1 MAAGVSLVPED
12 DRNDFAGRRDLA
24 FRAYVAAVSTA
35 GLVVLAL
42 AARSLDVA
50 SVVGLEPA
58 FWGLCALL
66 LVAEV
71 RPLFTAGARD
81 ANGLALSTSFVFALL
96 LRYGLPIAVLVQA
109 IATTVADVSQR
120 KAPWRTAF
128 NIGQFTLSWSA
139 AAVVM
144 KLAGHQASTGAPL
157 DLTGADLV
165 QAGLGGIT
173 YFVVN
178 QLLVMVAL
186 SLKTG
191 RSVPRL
197 LRDDLAYEALSGGA
211 LLALSPLI
219 VLAVAQG
226 TAFLPLL
233 LPPLAAVYSVASVAL
248 RREQQALTDALT
260 GLPNRTVLGTRTAE
274 VLLESGED
282 GTALLLFDLDR
293 FKEVND
299 TLGHHVGDRFLQVVA
314 SRLAGAV
321 RPGDTVVRLGGDE
334 FALLLP
340 STGAAEAEETARR
353 LPEVVRTPIV
363 LDGLHVDVDA
373 SVGIAVAPEH
383 GDHLDA
389 LLQHADVAMYLAKGT
404 GSGVEHYDVSRD
416 RNTTSRL
423 GVLGELRRALTGGEL
438 EVHYQPKARLVS
450 GRVTGVEAL
459 VRWRH
464 PERGLVPPDEFVPL
478 AESSGLIEAL
488 TGHVLDHAVGQAAAW
503 RARGLDL
510 KLAVNVSVRDLSGT
524 VLVDN
529 VAAALTRH
537 GLPAGCLL
545 LEVTEGSLFAES
557 HRAAATLRQLDELGI
572 ALSLDDFGTGWSS
585 LGHLRRLPVQE
596 LKVDRSFVQRMAGDA
611 RDAAIVR
618 SVVDLGVGL
627 GMRVV
632 AEGVEDRATWRLL
645 AEVGCDEAQGWLLS
659 PPQSAA
665 VLTPWLLAR
674 HAADVERADRAGVE
688 RASTGRR

>member
-1 MAAGVSLVPED
+1 VAAGVSLVPED

-24 FRAYVAAVSTA
+24 FRVYVGAVSLS
-35 GLVVLAL
+35 GLTVLVLAAL
-42 AARSLDVA
+42 SLDPA
-50 SVVGLEPA
+50 SVLGLEPA
-58 FWGLCALL
+58 FWALCALL

-96 LRYGLPIAVLVQA
+96 LRYGLPISVLVQA
-109 IATTVADVSQR
+109 VATTVADVSRR

-144 KLAGHQASTGAPL
+144 ELAGHEASTAAPL

-165 QAGLGGIT
+165 AAGLGGIT
-173 YFVVN
+173 YFLVN

-191 RSVPRL
+191 RSVLQL
-197 LRDDLAYEALSGGA
+197 LRDDLAYEALSSGA

-219 VLAVAQG
+219 VLAVGRG

-233 LPPLAAVYSVASVAL
+233 LPPLAAVYQVASVAL
-248 RREQQALTDALT
+248 QREQQALTDALT
-260 GLPNRTVLGTRTAE
+260 GLPNRTLLGTRAAE
-274 VLLESGED
+274 SLLESGD
-282 GTALLLFDLDR
+282 AGTALLLFDLDR

-314 SRLAGAV
+314 SRLAAAV

-340 STGAAEAEETARR
+340 GTGAEEAEQTARR
-353 LPEVVRTPIV
+353 LLEAVRAPIV

-383 GDHLDA
+383 GNDLDA

-423 GVLGELRRALTGGEL
+423 VMLGELRRALSGGEL

-488 TGHVLDHAVGQAAAW
+488 TGHVLDRAVRQAAAW
-503 RARGLDL
+503 RAQGLDL
-510 KLAVNVSVRDLSGT
+510 RVAVNVSVRDLSGNL
-524 VLVDN
+524 LVDS

-557 HRAAATLRQLDELGI
+557 HRAAATLLRLDELGV

-596 LKVDRSFVQRMAGDA
+596 LKVDRSFVQRMAADA

-632 AEGVEDRATWRLL
+632 AEGVEDSATWRLL
-645 AEVGCDEAQGWLLS
+645 AEMGCDEAQGWLLS
-659 PPQSAA
+659 RAEPAE

-674 HAADVERADRAGVE
+674 QASDVA
-688 RASTGRR
+688 RASAVTR

>member
-1 MAAGVSLVPED
+1 MAVGVSVVPED

-24 FRAYVAAVSTA
+24 FRLYVAAVILG
-35 GLVVLAL
+35 GLVVLLL
-42 AARSLDVA
+42 AVRSLDPACVLD
-50 SVVGLEPA
+50 LEPA
-58 FWGLCALL
+58 FWALCALL
-66 LVAEV
+66 LVAEL

-96 LRYGLPIAVLVQA
+96 LRYGLPISVLVQA
-109 IATTVADVSQR
+109 VATTVADVSRR

-128 NIGQFTLSWSA
+128 NIGQFTLSWSS

-144 KLAGHQASTGAPL
+144 ELAGHEASTVAPL

-165 QAGLGGIT
+165 AACIGGVT

-191 RSVPRL
+191 RSVRQL
-197 LRDDLAYEALSGGA
+197 LRDDLAYEALSSGA

-219 VLAVAQG
+219 VLAVGRG

-233 LPPLAAVYSVASVAL
+233 LPPLVAVYQVAAVAL
-248 RREQQALTDALT
+248 EREQQALTDALT
-260 GLPNRTVLGTRTAE
+260 GLPNRTLLGTRTAE
-274 VLLESGED
+274 ALEESGDD

-293 FKEVND
+293 FKEIND

-314 SRLAGAV
+314 ARLAGAI

-340 STGAAEAEETARR
+340 ATGAEEAEQTARR
-353 LPEVVRTPIV
+353 LLEAVRTPIV

-373 SVGIAVAPEH
+373 SVGIAVAPQH
-383 GDHLDA
+383 GDALDA

-404 GSGVEHYDVSRD
+404 GNGVEHYDAGRD

-423 GVLGELRRALTGGEL
+423 VMLGELRRALTLGEL

-488 TGHVLDHAVGQAAAW
+488 TGHVLDRAVGQAAAW
-503 RARGLDL
+503 RAQGLDL
-510 KLAVNVSVRDLSGT
+510 RLAVNVSVRDLSGT
-524 VLVDN
+524 LLLDSIGG
-529 VAAALTRH
+529 ALTRH
-537 GLPAGCLL
+537 GLPASCLL
-545 LEVTEGSLFAES
+545 LEVTEGSLFADS
-557 HRAAATLRQLDELGI
+557 HRAGATLLRLDELGV

-585 LGHLRRLPVQE
+585 LGRLRRLPVQE
-596 LKVDRSFVQRMAGDA
+596 LKVDRSFVQRMAADP

-632 AEGVEDRATWRLL
+632 AEGVEDRATWRML
-645 AEVGCDEAQGWLLS
+645 AEMGCDEAQGWLLS
-659 PPQSAA
+659 RAEPAE
-665 VLTPWLLAR
+665 VLTPWLLDR
-674 HAADVERADRAGVE
+674 QAADVARAITVMR
-688 RASTGRR
+688 

>member
-12 DRNDFAGRRDLA
+12 DRNDFVGRRDLA
-24 FRAYVAAVSTA
+24 FRGYVAAVSLS
-35 GLVVLAL
+35 GLVVLVLAL
-42 AARSLDVA
+42 RSLDAA
-50 SVVGLEPA
+50 SVLGLEPA
-58 FWGLCALL
+58 FWVVCALL
-66 LVAEV
+66 VVAEL
-71 RPLFTAGARD
+71 RPLFTSGARD

-96 LRYGLPIAVLVQA
+96 LRYGLPISVLVQA
-109 IATTVADVSQR
+109 VATTVADVSRR

-128 NIGQFTLSWSA
+128 NIGQFALSWAA

-144 KLAGHQASTGAPL
+144 ELAGHQASTAAPL
-157 DLTGADLV
+157 DLTGADLIA
-165 QAGLGGIT
+165 AGLGGIT

-178 QLLVMVAL
+178 QLLVVVAL

-197 LRDDLAYEALSGGA
+197 LRDDLAYEALSSGA

-219 VLAVAQG
+219 VLAVGRG

-233 LPPLAAVYSVASVAL
+233 LPPLAAVYQVASVAL
-248 RREQQALTDALT
+248 QREQQALTDALT
-260 GLPNRTVLGTRTAE
+260 GLPNRTLLGTRTAE
-274 VLLESGED
+274 SLLESGD
-282 GTALLLFDLDR
+282 AGTALLLFDLDR

-299 TLGHHVGDRFLQVVA
+299 TLGHHAGDRLLQVVA

-340 STGAAEAEETARR
+340 STGATEAEETARR
-353 LPEVVRTPIV
+353 LLEVVRTPIV
-363 LDGLHVDVDA
+363 IDGLHVDVDA

-416 RNTTSRL
+416 RNSTSRL
-423 GVLGELRRALTGGEL
+423 VILGELRRAMTGGEL

-464 PERGLVPPDEFVPL
+464 PERGLVPPDEFLPL

-488 TGHVLDHAVGQAAAW
+488 TGHVLDRAVGQAAAW
-503 RARGLDL
+503 RAQGLDL
-510 KLAVNVSVRDLSGT
+510 RVAVNVSVRDLSGS
-524 VLVDN
+524 VLVDS
-529 VAAALTRH
+529 VATALTRH
-537 GLPAGCLL
+537 GLPAGSLQ

-557 HRAAATLRQLDELGI
+557 HRAAATLRRLDELGV

-596 LKVDRSFVQRMAGDA
+596 LKVDRSFVQRMAADA

-645 AEVGCDEAQGWLLS
+645 AEMGCDEAQGWLLS
-659 PPQSAA
+659 RAEPAE

-674 HAADVERADRAGVE
+674 QAADVARVNSVTR
-688 RASTGRR
+688 

>member
-1 MAAGVSLVPED
+1 MSLVPED

-24 FRAYVAAVSTA
+24 FRVYVAAVSLS
-35 GLVVLAL
+35 GLAVLVLAAL
-42 AARSLDVA
+42 SLDPA
-50 SVVGLEPA
+50 SVLGLEPA
-58 FWGLCALL
+58 FWALCALL

-96 LRYGLPIAVLVQA
+96 LRYGLPISVLVQA
-109 IATTVADVSQR
+109 VATTVADVSRR

-144 KLAGHQASTGAPL
+144 ELAGHEASTAAPL
-157 DLTGADLV
+157 DLMGADLV
-165 QAGLGGIT
+165 AAGLGGIT
-173 YFVVN
+173 YFLVN
-178 QLLVMVAL
+178 QLLVTVAL

-191 RSVPRL
+191 RSVLRL
-197 LRDDLAYEALSGGA
+197 LRDDLAYEGLSSGA

-219 VLAVAQG
+219 VLAVGRG

-233 LPPLAAVYSVASVAL
+233 LPPLAAVYQVASVAL
-248 RREQQALTDALT
+248 QREQQALTDALT
-260 GLPNRTVLGTRTAE
+260 GLPNRTLLGTRTAE
-274 VLLESGED
+274 SLLESGD
-282 GTALLLFDLDR
+282 AGTALLLFDLDR

-314 SRLAGAV
+314 SRLAAAV

-340 STGAAEAEETARR
+340 ATGAEEAEQTARR
-353 LPEVVRTPIV
+353 LLEAVRAPIV

-383 GDHLDA
+383 GDDLDA

-423 GVLGELRRALTGGEL
+423 VMLGELRRALSGGEL

-464 PERGLVPPDEFVPL
+464 PERGLVPPDDFVPL

-488 TGHVLDHAVGQAAAW
+488 TGHVLDRAVGQAAAW
-503 RARGLDL
+503 RTQGLDL
-510 KLAVNVSVRDLSGT
+510 RVAVNVSVRDLSGNL
-524 VLVDN
+524 LVDS
-529 VAAALTRH
+529 VIASLTLH
-537 GLPAGCLL
+537 GLPACCLL

-557 HRAAATLRQLDELGI
+557 HRTAATLLRLDELGVC
-572 ALSLDDFGTGWSS
+572 LSLDDFGTGWSS
-585 LGHLRRLPVQE
+585 LGRLRRLPVQE
-596 LKVDRSFVQRMAGDA
+596 LKVDRSFVQRMAADA

-645 AEVGCDEAQGWLLS
+645 TEMGCDEAQGWLLS
-659 PPQSAA
+659 RAEPAE

-674 HAADVERADRAGVE
+674 QAADVA
-688 RASTGRR
+688 RASAVTG